1 MITTNGWSKIK
12 WIGKNSIE
20 GQNSAIPSGLLE
32 NNGWGQF
39 INFFIA
45 MPESE
50 KIHKTQGMFDI
61 QVNGFAGVDYNNPK
75 LDSEEYEQSLLKMLA
90 TGVTNCLPTLISAS
104 EDHLASCFSSL
115 EKGRRDSSLAQSMV
129 LGYHLEGPFLSAES
143 GSRGCHPSE
152 AMRAGDLNFFD
163 RLQEIAGGMIR
174 MVTVAPEI
182 EGVLP
187 LIEALSSRGIIVA
200 LGHTSAGL
208 KEIRQA
214 TEAGAV
220 LSTHLGNGT
229 ATMLSKHD
237 NPILA
242 QLSEDRLSA
251 GFIADGYHLSK
262 EQLQLYLRAK
272 GLNRSILVTDATAA
286 AGATPGIYGLG
297 SMKLERQ
304 KEPVAISPDT
314 GRPAGSAATLDQCI
328 QNMIDWFD
336 LSLDEAVSL
345 ASHNPR
351 KMIEIESQ
359 KKIAQKHCVSWKK
372 EDGRWKVVEVRIGAF
387 SIQNQ

>member
-1 MITTNGWSKIK
+1 MTESGMTCQT
-12 WIGKNSIE
+12 E
-20 GQNSAIPSGLLE
+20 GMLDL
-32 NNGWGQF
+32 
-39 INFFIA
+39 
-45 MPESE
+45 
-50 KIHKTQGMFDI
+50 
-61 QVNGFAGVDYNNPK
+61 QVNGFAGVDYNNPN
-75 LDSEEYEQSLLKMLA
+75 LDVEEYEHSLQKMLA
-90 TGVTNCLPTLISAS
+90 TGVTACLPTLISAS

-115 EKGRRDSSLAQSMV
+115 EKARRDSSLAQSMV

-143 GSRGCHPSE
+143 GYRGCHPPE
-152 AMRAGDLNFFD
+152 AMRAGDLGFFD
-163 RLQEIAGGMIR
+163 RLQEVAGGMIR

-187 LIEALSSRGIIVA
+187 LIETLSSRGIIVS

-208 KEIRQA
+208 DQIRQA
-214 TEAGAV
+214 TKAGAM

-251 GFIADGYHLSK
+251 CFIADGYHLSK

-272 GLNRSILVTDATAA
+272 GLARSILVTDATAA
-286 AGATPGIYGLG
+286 AGAVPGIYGLG
-297 SMKLERQ
+297 SMELERQ
-304 KEPVAISPDT
+304 QEPVAFAPNT
-314 GRPAGSAATLDQCI
+314 GRPAGSAVTLDQCV
-328 QNMIDWFD
+328 QNVINWFD
-336 LSLDEAVSL
+336 LSLDEAISL

-351 KMIEIESQ
+351 KIMAMESPETDDPE
-359 KKIAQKHCVSWKK
+359 HCVKWKK
-372 EDGRWKVVEVRIGAF
+372 EDGRWKVVEAQCGAF

>member
-1 MITTNGWSKIK
+1 
-12 WIGKNSIE
+12 
-20 GQNSAIPSGLLE
+20 
-32 NNGWGQF
+32 
-39 INFFIA
+39 
-45 MPESE
+45 
-50 KIHKTQGMFDI
+50 
-61 QVNGFAGVDYNNPK
+61 
-75 LDSEEYEQSLLKMLA
+75 MLS

-115 EKGRRDSSLAQSMV
+115 ERARRDSSLAQSMV
-129 LGYHLEGPFLSAES
+129 LGYHLEGPFLSREQ
-143 GSRGCHPSE
+143 GFRGCHPPE
-152 AMRAGDLNFFD
+152 AMCAGNIDFFD
-163 RLQEIAGGMIR
+163 RLQENAGEMIR

-187 LIEALSSRGIIVA
+187 LIETLSSRGIIIA

-208 KEIRQA
+208 DLIQQA
-214 TEAGAV
+214 IEAGAM

-272 GLNRSILVTDATAA
+272 GLTRSILVTDATAA
-286 AGATPGIYGLG
+286 AGATPGFYGLG
-297 SMKLERQ
+297 PMKLERQ
-304 KEPVAISPDT
+304 QEPVALAPNT
-314 GRPAGSAATLDQCI
+314 GRPAGAAVTLDQCVR
-328 QNMIDWFD
+328 NVIDWFD
-336 LSLDEAVSL
+336 LSLNEAISL

-351 KMIEIESQ
+351 KIMEVESPNT
-359 KKIAQKHCVSWKK
+359 IDPEHCFSWKK
-372 EDGRWKVVEVRIGAF
+372 EDGRWKVIEVQIGTF

>member
-1 MITTNGWSKIK
+1 MT
-12 WIGKNSIE
+12 
-20 GQNSAIPSGLLE
+20 
-32 NNGWGQF
+32 
-39 INFFIA
+39 
-45 MPESE
+45 ESE
-50 KIHKTQGMFDI
+50 IIHRTQGMLDI
-61 QVNGFAGVDYNNPK
+61 QVNGFAGVDYNNPN
-75 LDSEEYEQSLLKMLA
+75 LESEEYEQSLQKILS
-90 TGVTNCLPTLISAS
+90 TGVTNCMPTLISAS

-115 EKGRRDSSLAQSMV
+115 EKGRRDSSLAQNMV
-129 LGYHLEGPFLSAES
+129 LGYHLEGPFLSKQS
-143 GSRGCHPSE
+143 GFRGCHPPE
-152 AMRAGDLNFFD
+152 AMCAGDLNFFD

-182 EGVLP
+182 KGVLP
-187 LIEALSSRGIIVA
+187 LIETLSSRGIIVS

-286 AGATPGIYGLG
+286 AAATPGIYGLG

-304 KEPVAISPDT
+304 KEPVAFAPDT
-314 GRPAGSAATLDQCI
+314 GRPAGSAVTLDQCV

-336 LSLDEAVSL
+336 LSLDEAVNL

-351 KMIEIESQ
+351 KMMEVISP
-359 KKIAQKHCVSWKK
+359 KKNSPEHWISWKN
-372 EDGRWKVVEVRIGAF
+372 ENGRWKVFEAQCGAF